1 MTMGEFIKGLR
12 KFPIGNFAS
21 FPAEILRT
29 GTNIVRRGLKEVNY
43 TVTRA
48 DGTVVKPFQAIGH
61 TRLFGFGATTVAV
74 PYATVEMFKALYDDR
89 RRDGSNQKIR
99 TRLVKKLYNCTY

>member
-1 MTMGEFIKGLR
+1 MGEFIKGLR
-12 KFPIGNFAS
+12 KFPIGNFVS

-48 DGTVVKPFQAIGH
+48 DGTVVIATCNNAPVFNFIWD
-61 TRLFGFGATTVAV
+61 GAS
-74 PYATVEMFKALYDDR
+74 LC
-89 RRDGSNQKIR
+89 SNW
-99 TRLVKKLYNCTY
+99 TC